1 MSENALWEKEHW
13 SKEKLTDHFK
23 LITVVS
29 TEQNENDSNPTD
41 ISSKPASADQN
52 LENVCGRQKKGRQ
65 LRSPGDEVEERN
77 LTSTEVLK
85 FLKYELFQVNKKT
98 IIGFGFRMIC
108 KIIQIS

>member
-29 TEQNENDSNPTD
+29 TEQNENDSNPTA

-52 LENVCGRQKKGRQ
+52 LENVCGRQKKGLQ

-77 LTSTEVLK
+77 LTSTEVCR
-85 FLKYELFQVNKKT
+85 FLKNELFQMNKKT

>member
-1 MSENALWEKEHW
+1 M
-13 SKEKLTDHFK
+13 
-23 LITVVS
+23 VS
-29 TEQNENDSNPTD
+29 TEQNENESNPTD

-77 LTSTEVLK
+77 LTSTEK
-85 FLKYELFQVNKKT
+85 CMFLKYELFQMNNKT

-108 KIIQIS
+108 KIMQNS